1 MKIMV
6 DGLFIRSLLLAFFFK
21 LMPEIILAGKLFIA
35 EPPLYRV
42 DDKKNPFVI
51 NMADY
56 NSRYVKMVSKDYRI
70 GYVNNKKDIDI
81 NYLDKDVIMKF
92 LYDSRHYEEDMVKFA
107 SHYKYRDRNCNER
120 LIEMILEEFAYLSGN
135 EKVSESELMN
145 RLNIQKLSNRIGEDY
160 KEIYFDDKDSSFKGI
175 IDAQPQYIEVST
187 DFIRDGMNLI
197 NVLRKWVAPRNG
209 SLILKENKT
218 GAEHQLSILETLK
231 MLRKYKPHIL
241 HRFKGLAENS
251 TEDLRTTIMDPN
263 TRMLIRIN
271 IGDIENDMEIF
282 QVLRGESKKDLMT
295 RKLWMKEFENEF
307 DRDLIDT

>member
-1 MKIMV
+1 MV

-209 SLILKENKT
+209 SLVLKENKT

-241 HRFKGLAENS
+241 HRFKGLIA
-251 TEDLRTTIMDPN
+251 RP
-263 TRMLIRIN
+263 
-271 IGDIENDMEIF
+271 
-282 QVLRGESKKDLMT
+282 
-295 RKLWMKEFENEF
+295 
-307 DRDLIDT
+307 